1 MVWKIIIYMEQLSK
15 SRKDQNDRI
24 EAKINNFDRKVDK

>member
-1 MVWKIIIYMEQLSK
+1 MVWKIIIYVEQLSR
-15 SRKDQNDRI
+15 SSKDQNDRI